1 MQLGCNNK
9 QLYYHWKINFNFKQM
24 KAKILVILL
33 LLPHLFF
40 SQENFKGKIID
51 AKVKNQSKKIQFI
64 F

>member
-40 SQENFKGKIID
+40 SQENFKE
-51 AKVKNQSKKIQFI
+51 KKLLMQK
-64 F
+64 